1 MARAAQD
8 SRVVKLA
15 REFGMKGAG
24 NPVAFVVDRCV
35 RQVTAWVKEFGP
47 SNLEELLETVI
58 AKVGLIIE
66 EVQTDDDLE
75 QIPKRYLQGG
85 EGGFGRVLQAFDD
98 RTFAL
103 VLRLRR
109 PRHGCAHV
117 AVIDCR
123 GRKRARR
130 WFSIWHEV
138 AHLLAE
144 PQLSFNFR
152 RTVVPDKDPVEQLM
166 DSIGGELAFY
176 RPMFELILPD
186 GVRPT
191 LGHLEDHRVR
201 QAPSASR
208 EAAYGTLIGRA
219 GIPAVFIVAEM
230 DFKASEHRALQT
242 GFLFP
247 QAAPTPE
254 LRAVRVV
261 SSDLSRGSG
270 LFIPRN
276 MRVPPTSVISRVF
289 LQETADLA
297 DKTWSSRELLSDWS
311 DSKGNRL
318 ADVPVM
324 VEAGRSGSR
333 VFALITPA

>member
-1 MARAAQD
+1 MPRTTQD
-8 SRVVKLA
+8 GRVLKLA
-15 REFGMKGAG
+15 RELGMKGAG
-24 NPVAFVVDRCV
+24 DPVHFVVDRCLRHV
-35 RQVTAWVKEFGP
+35 RTWVTEFTP
-47 SNLEELLETVI
+47 ANLEDLLQTVI
-58 AKVGLIIE
+58 GKVGLIVE
-66 EVQTDDDLE
+66 EINADDDLP
-75 QIPKRYLQGG
+75 QIADRYLRDG
-85 EGGFGRVLQAFDD
+85 EGAFGRVLRAFDD
-98 RTFAL
+98 KTFAL

-166 DSIGGELAFY
+166 DSIAGELAFY
-176 RPMFELILPD
+176 RPMFELALSD

-191 LGHLEDHRVR
+191 IADLEDHRVR
-201 QAPSASR
+201 LAPSASR
-208 EAAYGTLIGRA
+208 EAAYGTLISRA
-219 GIPAVFIVAEM
+219 HIPAVLIVAEM
-230 DFKASEHRALQT
+230 EFKASEHRALQNR
-242 GFLFP
+242 FLFP
-247 QAAPTPE
+247 EAAPTPE

-261 SSDLSRGSG
+261 ASELGRRSA

-276 MRVPPTSVISRVF
+276 MRVPPTSLISRVF

-297 DKTWSSRELLSDWS
+297 DGTWNGRELLSEWS
-311 DSKGNRL
+311 DSKGKRL
-318 ADVPVM
+318 AEMPVV
-324 VEAGRSGSR
+324 VEAGRSGGR
-333 VFALITPA
+333 VFALITPE